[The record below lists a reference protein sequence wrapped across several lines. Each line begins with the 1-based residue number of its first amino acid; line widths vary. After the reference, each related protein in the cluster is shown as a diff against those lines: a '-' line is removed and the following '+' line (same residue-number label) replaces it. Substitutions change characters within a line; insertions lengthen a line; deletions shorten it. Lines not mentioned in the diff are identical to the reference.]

1 MTAWKR
7 LLGAG
12 WTWPVEADGVDGV
25 GVDGPGRWS
34 LLVVPR
40 WDRVTVMNSWVTE
53 AISVLRGPQTSIL
66 LPRCCG

>member
-40 WDRVTVMNSWVTE
+40 WERVTNEFLGYRSNL
-53 AISVLRGPQTSIL
+53 SS
-66 LPRCCG
+66 